1 MTINNIFKLF
11 KNYFDKE
18 VGKDINKKIGD
29 ELIVVEAANII
40 SRFITSFHFFY
51 GANSVDTLKFL
62 IVV

>member
-29 ELIVVEAANII
+29 ELIVVEA
-40 SRFITSFHFFY
+40 
-51 GANSVDTLKFL
+51 VC
-62 IVV
+62 